1 MRNPAIIG
9 VLDDL
14 LDSLSRCLDE
24 ESARRVA
31 AFRVSP
37 DVQAR
42 VSVLAERANEGALT
56 ENELEEYDA
65 FIDTADWI
73 AILQLKAQ
81 QQLKSTRS

>member
-1 MRNPAIIG
+1 MRNPAIVG

-31 AFRVSP
+31 AFRVSLA
-37 DVQAR
+37 VQAR
-42 VSVLAERANEGALT
+42 VEVLAERANEGKLT
-56 ENELEEYDA
+56 EDELGEYDA
-65 FIDTADWI
+65 FIDAADWI

-81 QQLKSTRS
+81 QQLKSTRT